1 MDEAFGDGDQQLNLD
16 FTIPTLR
23 ERERERER
31 AVLPDL
37 AKMCQSVNILKVFG
51 NCLRVYLIF
60 GKMLNH
66 LWKIF
71 NAIGHIFIVT
81 DWQI

>member
-31 AVLPDL
+31 ES
-37 AKMCQSVNILKVFG
+37 SVTRFG
-51 NCLRVYLIF
+51 ENVPKC
-60 GKMLNH
+60 
-66 LWKIF
+66 
-71 NAIGHIFIVT
+71 
-81 DWQI
+81 

>member
-23 ERERERER
+23 ERVR

-66 LWKIF
+66 LRKIF